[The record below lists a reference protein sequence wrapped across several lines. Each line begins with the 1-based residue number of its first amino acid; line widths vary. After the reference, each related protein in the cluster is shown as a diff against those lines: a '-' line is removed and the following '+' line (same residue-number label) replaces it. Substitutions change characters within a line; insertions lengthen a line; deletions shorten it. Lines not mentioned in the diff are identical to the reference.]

1 MIITLYEKFS
11 KKLNSTKRPETG
23 TDIECFLKENTSIEN
38 PHFIL
43 KDISFNVNYVKWGN
57 HYYFVDDI
65 ISLKNNLY
73 EIVCNEDV
81 LATYKDDILKLTA
94 FVNFSSSLYNS
105 NILDNRIPTTNDLT
119 VKASSI
125 ACEGFSDGG
134 VYCVTCVGNG
144 SANLNRYYLYD
155 VGLNEL
161 AKKVVSIDAD
171 LVNDIVLQFGNCVN
185 AISNIMFIPFDTLS
199 VFNTTVYLGNYN
211 TDVIAWTTD
220 KKYIIK
226 KVVVDIPWI
235 NSNITRRGFE
245 TIELYLPF
253 YGTIN
258 LNAELFKNDDT
269 LSIVYCMD
277 YVTGGL
283 TYMIG
288 DRYTYSCD
296 CGIPI
301 SLGIYQNDVKKTPLA
316 LGLKFADYI
325 STGFLNATTK
335 LATGEF
341 GNYSFDISNKT
352 SDVGTNFSTVGNM
365 GGFNGAGLV
374 SYGNNKIY
382 IRNSCH
388 GFSDSIGSLKDIC
401 GNPLFKKT
409 SLAKLTGYVQCN
421 GASIDSVALENS
433 RQRLNSFLNSGFFIE

>member
-1 MIITLYEKFS
+1 MIITIYENFL
-11 KKLNSTKRPETG
+11 KKSNSTKRPTGG
-23 TDIECFLKENTSIEN
+23 TDVECFLKESTSIEN
-38 PHFIL
+38 PHFVL
-43 KDISFNVNYVKWGN
+43 ENVSLNVNYIKWN
-57 HYYFVDDI
+57 DHYYFVDDI
-65 ISLKNNLY
+65 ISLKNNLN
-73 EIVCNEDV
+73 EIVCVKDD
-81 LATYKDDILKLTA
+81 LATYKDEILKLTA
-94 FVNFSSSLYNS
+94 FVNYSSSLYN
-105 NILDNRIPTTNDLT
+105 NDMLDMRIPTTNDLIT
-119 VKASSI
+119 KASSI

-144 SANLNRYYLYD
+144 TANLNRYYLYD
-155 VGLNEL
+155 VGLNDL
-161 AKKVVSIDAD
+161 AKKVVSIEPD
-171 LVNDIVLQFGNCVN
+171 LINDIVLQFGNCVN
-185 AISNIMFIPFDTLS
+185 AISNIMFIPFDTLAI
-199 VFNTTVYLGNYN
+199 FNTTVYLGNYN

-220 KKYIIK
+220 QKYVIK
-226 KVVVDIPWI
+226 TVTVDIPWI
-235 NSNITRRGFE
+235 NYSVTRRGFE

-253 YGTIN
+253 YGTVN
-258 LNAELFKNDDT
+258 LNAELFKNDEKIT
-269 LSIVYCMD
+269 IVYCMD

-288 DRYTYSCD
+288 SRYTYTCD

-316 LGLKFADYI
+316 LGLKLADYI
-325 STGFLNATTK
+325 STGFLNAATK

-341 GNYSFDISNKT
+341 GNYSFEISSKT

-374 SYGNNKIY
+374 SSGYNKIY

-421 GASIDSVALENS
+421 GASIESVARENS
-433 RQRLNSFLNSGFFIE
+433 RQRINSFLNSGFFIE

>member
-1 MIITLYEKFS
+1 MIITFYENFS

-43 KDISFNVNYVKWGN
+43 KDVNFNVNYVKWDN

-73 EIVCNEDV
+73 ELVCNEDV
-81 LATYKDDILKLTA
+81 LSTYKDDILKLTA
-94 FVNFSSSLYNS
+94 FVNYSSSLYND
-105 NILDNRIPTTNDLT
+105 NILDMRISSDNVLIT
-119 VKASSI
+119 KASSI
-125 ACEGFSDGG
+125 ACDGFSDGG
-134 VYCVTCVGNG
+134 VYCITCVGNG
-144 SANLNRYYLYD
+144 SANLNRYYTYD
-155 VGLNEL
+155 VGLNDL
-161 AKKVVSIDAD
+161 AKKVISIEPD
-171 LVNDIVLQFGNCVN
+171 LINDIVLQFGNCVN

-199 VFNTTVYLGNYN
+199 VFNTTIYLGNYN
-211 TDVIAWTTD
+211 TNVIAWTTD
-220 KKYIIK
+220 KKYVIK
-226 KVVVDIPWI
+226 KVLVDIPWCN
-235 NSNITRRGFE
+235 NSITRRGFE

-258 LNAELFKNDDT
+258 LNAELLKNDSQLTID
-269 LSIVYCMD
+269 YCMD

-283 TYMIG
+283 TYIING
-288 DRYTYSCD
+288 RYTYSCD

-316 LGLKFADYI
+316 LGLKLADYL
-325 STGFLNATTK
+325 STGFLNSATK
-335 LATGEF
+335 LATSEF

-352 SDVGTNFSTVGNM
+352 SDVGMNFSTVGNM

-374 SYGNNKIY
+374 SSGYNKIY
-382 IRNSCH
+382 IRNSSH
-388 GFSDSIGSLKDIC
+388 GFTDSIGSLKDIC

-433 RQRLNSFLNSGFFIE
+433 RQRINSFLNSGFFIE

>member
-1 MIITLYEKFS
+1 MIITLYENFS
-11 KKLNSTKRPETG
+11 KKLNSTKKPKTG
-23 TDIECFLKENTSIEN
+23 TDVECFLKENTSIET

-57 HYYFVDDI
+57 HYYFVDDV

-94 FVNFSSSLYNS
+94 FVNYSSSLYN
-105 NILDNRIPTTNDLT
+105 NDILDTRIGTVGDLKT
-119 VKASSI
+119 SANSV
-125 ACEGFSDGG
+125 ACDGFSDGG
-134 VYCVTCVGNG
+134 VYCITCIGNG
-144 SANLNRYYLYD
+144 SANLNRYYTYD
-155 VGLNEL
+155 VGLNQL

-171 LVNDIVLQFGNCVN
+171 LINDIVLQFGNCVN

-199 VFNTTVYLGNYN
+199 VFNTTIYLGNYN
-211 TDVIAWTTD
+211 TDVMAWTTD
-220 KKYIIK
+220 SKYILRTVTI
-226 KVVVDIPWI
+226 DIPWI
-235 NSNITRRGFE
+235 NLEISRRGFE
-245 TIELYLPF
+245 TVELYLPF
-253 YGTIN
+253 YGTVN
-258 LNAELFKNDDT
+258 LNAELFKNES
-269 LSIVYCMD
+269 SITIQYTMD

-283 TYMIG
+283 SYIISG
-288 DRYTYSCD
+288 RYIYSVD

-301 SLGIYQNDVKKTPLA
+301 SLGIYQNDIKKTPIA
-316 LGLKFADYI
+316 LGLKLADYL
-325 STGFLNATTK
+325 STGFLSTATK

-374 SYGNNKIY
+374 SSGYNKIY

-388 GFSDSIGSLKDIC
+388 GFTDSIGSLKDIC

-433 RQRLNSFLNSGFFIE
+433 RQRINSFLNSGFFIE

>member
-1 MIITLYEKFS
+1 MIITFYENFS

-43 KDISFNVNYVKWGN
+43 KDVNFNVNYVKWGN
-57 HYYFVDDI
+57 HYYFVDNI

-73 EIVCNEDV
+73 ELVCNEDV
-81 LATYKDDILKLTA
+81 LSTYKDDILKLTA
-94 FVNFSSSLYNS
+94 FVNYSSSLYND
-105 NILDNRIPTTNDLT
+105 NILDMRISSDNVLIT
-119 VKASSI
+119 KASSI
-125 ACEGFSDGG
+125 ACDGFSDGG
-134 VYCVTCVGNG
+134 VYCITCVGNG
-144 SANLNRYYLYD
+144 SANLNRYYTYD
-155 VGLNEL
+155 IGLNDL
-161 AKKVVSIDAD
+161 AKKVVSIEPD
-171 LVNDIVLQFGNCVN
+171 LINDIVLQFGNCVN

-199 VFNTTVYLGNYN
+199 VFNTTIYLGNYN

-220 KKYIIK
+220 KKYVIK
-226 KVVVDIPWI
+226 KVLVDIPWCN
-235 NSNITRRGFE
+235 NSITRRGFE

-258 LNAELFKNDDT
+258 LNAELLKNDSQLTID
-269 LSIVYCMD
+269 YCMD

-283 TYMIG
+283 TYIING
-288 DRYTYSCD
+288 RYTYSCD

-316 LGLKFADYI
+316 LGLKLADYL
-325 STGFLNATTK
+325 STGFLNSATK
-335 LATGEF
+335 LATSEF

-352 SDVGTNFSTVGNM
+352 SDVGMNFSTVGNM

-374 SYGNNKIY
+374 SSGYNKIY
-382 IRNSCH
+382 IRNSSH
-388 GFSDSIGSLKDIC
+388 GFTDSIGSLKDIC

-433 RQRLNSFLNSGFFIE
+433 RQRINSFLNSGFFIE